1 MRLSKEQQTILEH
14 VRRTEGLIMVSAV
27 SGSGKTSMLSAIVED
42 MEPSSGLYIS
52 YNKAIADESRSKF
65 PESVQ
70 CLTTHSMAYR
80 NTVPVYQLKIGFF
93 SYRNIKDRA
102 DYDVKLSVVDT
113 LRDFCLSEF
122 VSVADYCKHH
132 DVSKYVAVLVTKY
145 INLMESGQIDVTHEF
160 YLKYFHILLATNH
173 LEFPTFD
180 LIMLDEAGDLNA
192 VTLEIFKLL
201 PATRKIMVGDPFQNI
216 YSFNGTIN
224 GFEAMKHE
232 ATAMPMTQSFRVADH
247 IALRIESFCQSH
259 LDPDMKFRGVQYD
272 DQSIESSA
280 FISRTNS
287 ALISEMID
295 LNKAGTP
302 YNLIR
307 PAKQIFQLPLI
318 LLSLKPRGFISN
330 PQYKHLQD
338 DVNDYYSDRSIAD
351 SGRSLLSY
359 LLQCHPD
366 DVNLKSA
373 VNLILKHSPAAVLEC
388 YKTAAS
394 HEGTTHPLTLM
405 TAHSSKGLERD
416 HVTIADDFNQQLAPL
431 IDIKPEYRAP
441 EDQELFRLYYVAVSR
456 SKKSISNAVHL

>member
-1 MRLSKEQQTILEH
+1 M
-14 VRRTEGLIMVSAV
+14 
-27 SGSGKTSMLSAIVED
+27 
-42 MEPSSGLYIS
+42 
-52 YNKAIADESRSKF
+52 
-65 PESVQ
+65 
-70 CLTTHSMAYR
+70 TTHSLAYS
-80 NTVPVYQLKIGFF
+80 NTVRPYKLSIGFF
-93 SYRNIKDRA
+93 SFRDIKEKIQYEDKA
-102 DYDVKLSVVDT
+102 AIVDT
-113 LRDFCLSEF
+113 LRDFCLSEHTS
-122 VSVADYCKHH
+122 VSAYADTVAISPKITKL
-132 DVSKYVAVLVTKY
+132 VIKYMNDMQDGK
-145 INLMESGQIDVTHEF
+145 IGCTHEF
-160 YLKYFHILLATNH
+160 YLKLYHILLATGQIQHDN
-173 LEFPTFD
+173 FD
-180 LIMLDEAGDLNA
+180 LLMLDEAGDLNP

-201 PATRKIMVGDPFQNI
+201 PATKKIMVGDENQNI

-224 GFEAMKHE
+224 GFEVMKDVGIH
-232 ATAMPMTQSFRVADH
+232 MHMTQSFRVADH
-247 IALRIESFCQSH
+247 IALRVEAFCQSH
-259 LDPDMKFRGVQYD
+259 LDPGMKFRGVKYD

-359 LLQCHPD
+359 ILQCHPD

-388 YKTAAS
+388 YKTASS
-394 HEGTTHPLTLM
+394 HENTHHLMTLT
-405 TAHSSKGLERD
+405 TAHSSKGLEFD

-431 IDIKPEYRAP
+431 IDVKPEYRAP